1 MIARQGPGSLQ
12 TSDRHA
18 NAVARSALPRHN
30 RAVKRLKLISGG
42 QSGADISIVEVARA
56 LDLPCGGM
64 VPAGWMTED
73 GPRSD
78 LETLGFTQA
87 GSREYA
93 VRTRQN
99 VEQSDATLVFA
110 TDPDSDGTRLT
121 IAHARRCGKPV
132 RLLDPYESGTIEKAE
147 AWLREIRPEILN
159 IAGNRESRAP
169 GIRRQVECI
178 LRVALSRYLAS

>member
-1 MIARQGPGSLQ
+1 
-12 TSDRHA
+12 
-18 NAVARSALPRHN
+18 
-30 RAVKRLKLISGG
+30 VKKLKLISGG
-42 QSGADISIVEVARA
+42 QSGADTSIIAVARA

-78 LETLGFTQA
+78 LANLGFTQS

-99 VEQSDATLVFA
+99 VEQSDATLIFA

-132 RLLDPYESGTIEKAE
+132 CVLDPYESGTMEQAE
-147 AWLREIRPEILN
+147 AWLKEIHPAVLN
-159 IAGNRESRAP
+159 IAGNRESKAP

-178 LRVALSRYLAS
+178 LRVALSRYLAH